1 VPGDKWKFVEESLV
15 DATLHQSLTW
25 LAPSATT
32 LRGMRRGLEKE
43 SLRVNPDGTLA
54 QSPHP
59 VALGSAL
66 THPWITTDYS
76 EALVE
81 LITPAT
87 GSIAETL
94 GFLDDI
100 HRFVYSQLGEERL
113 WVNSM
118 PCVLG
123 EDDNIPLAQYGT
135 SNIGRMKTLYRRGL
149 GVRYGRKMQTIA
161 GIHYNLSFPDEFFQR
176 WKEQEGDTRSLVDFR
191 SEKYF
196 GLVRNFQRQSWL
208 LLYLLGA
215 SPAVCASFLRGREHR
230 LLNCGEGTLYLPN
243 ATSLRMSSL
252 GYQNSVQSE
261 LRVSYNGL
269 DEYVRDL
276 NHAIRTP
283 YPPFEA
289 IGLRDAAGEYQQIS
303 TNVLQIE
310 NEYYGLVR
318 PKRTTQRG
326 ERPTLALSRRGVEYV
341 ELRCVDLNPFEP
353 IGIDSTSAHFL
364 EVFALHCL
372 LRSAP
377 PFTDAEYRCLPK
389 NQQEV
394 VERGRDPFLML
405 HFCGQDGNFRDLA
418 NALMAEL
425 AEVAPL
431 LDAAH
436 GTSEYSRAIERESHK
451 LLDAGLT
458 FSARVVR
465 ELRDDGCS
473 FFQFAQRS
481 AEEQAQHFR
490 ARPLPPESAQAFAA
504 DAAAS
509 LREQAALEAADTQ
522 AFPEFLAAYFND

>member
-1 VPGDKWKFVEESLV
+1 M
-15 DATLHQSLTW
+15 DATLSRALSW
-25 LAPSATT
+25 LAPEAAS

-43 SLRVNPDGTLA
+43 SLRVSPDGCLA
-54 QSPHP
+54 LTPH
-59 VALGSAL
+59 ASGLGSAL

-87 GSIAETL
+87 HSIAETL

-100 HRFVYSQLGEERL
+100 HRYVYAQIGDEQL

-118 PCVLG
+118 PCLLG
-123 EDDNIPLAQYGT
+123 EDDDIPLAQYGT
-135 SNIGRMKTLYRRGL
+135 SNTGRMKTLYRRGL
-149 GVRYGRKMQTIA
+149 GVRYGRRMQTIA
-161 GIHYNLSFPDEFFQR
+161 GIHYNLSFPDSFFER
-176 WKEQEGDTRSLVDFR
+176 WQAQEGDSRSLQDFR
-191 SEKYF
+191 SDKYF

-230 LLNCGEGTLYLPN
+230 LQASGDGTLFLPD

-252 GYQNSVQSE
+252 GYQNTAQAD
-261 LRVSYNGL
+261 LQVSYNGL

-276 NHAIRTP
+276 SHAIRTP

-289 IGLRDAAGEYQQIS
+289 LGLRDAQGEYQQIS

-318 PKRTTQRG
+318 PKRTTARG

-341 ELRCVDLNPFEP
+341 ELRCVDLNPFVP

-377 PFTDAEYRCLPK
+377 PFADSEYRCLPK
-389 NQQEV
+389 NQQQV
-394 VERGRDPFLML
+394 VERGRDPDLVL
-405 HFCGQDGNFRDLA
+405 HFCGREEGFRALA
-418 NALMAEL
+418 RELMAEL

-436 GTSEYSRAIERESHK
+436 GSTEYSAAIVHEAAKLEDAER
-451 LLDAGLT
+451 T
-458 FSARVVR
+458 CSARILR
-465 ELRDDGCS
+465 ELKEGGLS
-473 FFQFAQRS
+473 FFQFARQS
-481 AEEQAQHFR
+481 AAAQARHFRDRPLASAQAADFAARAATSLEEQAQLESSDK
-490 ARPLPPESAQAFAA
+490 LPFDEY
-504 DAAAS
+504 
-509 LREQAALEAADTQ
+509 
-522 AFPEFLAAYFND
+522 LAAYFRD

>member
-1 VPGDKWKFVEESLV
+1 M
-15 DATLHQSLTW
+15 DATLATALSW
-25 LAPSATT
+25 LAPETAT
-32 LRGMRRGLEKE
+32 LKGMRRGLEKE
-43 SLRVNPDGTLA
+43 SLRIDASGHLA
-54 QSPHP
+54 TTPHHH
-59 VALGSAL
+59 AFGSAL

-76 EALVE
+76 EALIE

-87 GSIAETL
+87 FSIKETL

-100 HRFVYSQLGEERL
+100 HRFVYAEMGAEQL

-123 EDDNIPLAQYGT
+123 GDESIPLAQYGS
-135 SNIGRMKTLYRRGL
+135 SNIGRMKTLYRHGL

-161 GIHYNLSFPDEFFQR
+161 GIHYNLSFPDEFFRAWQE
-176 WKEQEGDTRSLVDFR
+176 KEGDKRDLTTFR

-196 GLVRNFQRQSWL
+196 GLVRNFQRESWL

-215 SPAVCASFLRGREHR
+215 SPAVCASFLKGREHK
-230 LLNCGEGTLYLPN
+230 LQECGHGTLYLPQ

-252 GYQNSVQSE
+252 GYQNTVQSD
-261 LRVSYNGL
+261 LTVSYNGI

-276 NHAIRTP
+276 SHAIRTP
-283 YPPFEA
+283 FAPFEK
-289 IGLRDAAGEYQQIS
+289 IGLKNAAGEYQQIN

-326 ERPTLALSRRGVEYV
+326 ERPTTALSRRGVEYV
-341 ELRCVDLNPFEP
+341 ELRCVDLNPFNP

-377 PFTDAEYRCLPK
+377 AFTDSEYKCLPK
-389 NQQEV
+389 NQQQV
-394 VERGRDPFLML
+394 VEHGRDPALVL
-405 HFCGQDGNFRDLA
+405 RFCGQEKGFRELA
-418 NALMAEL
+418 GEVFAEL

-436 GTSEYSRAIERESHK
+436 GTREYSQAIAREALK
-451 LLDAGLT
+451 LENPDLT
-458 FSARVVR
+458 YSAALLR
-465 ELRDDGCS
+465 ELRENDCS
-473 FFQFAQRS
+473 FFSFAKKT
-481 AEEQAQHFR
+481 AEEHGRWFR
-490 ARPLPPESAQAFAA
+490 QRPLEATRAAEFAEQAAL
-504 DAAAS
+504 S
-509 LREQAALEAADTQ
+509 HREQAAIEAADTQ
-522 AFPEFLAAYFND
+522 SFPEFLESYFRD

>member
-1 VPGDKWKFVEESLV
+1 M
-15 DATLHQSLTW
+15 DATLANALNW
-25 LAPSATT
+25 LAPRATL

-43 SLRVNPDGTLA
+43 SLRVTPDGRLA
-54 QSPHP
+54 QTPHP
-59 VALGSAL
+59 AALGSAL

-76 EALVE
+76 EALIE
-81 LITPAT
+81 LITPALE
-87 GSIAETL
+87 SVDEAL
-94 GFLDDI
+94 GFLEDV
-100 HRFVYSQLGEERL
+100 HRFVYAHIGDEQL

-118 PCVLG
+118 PCLLG
-123 EDDNIPLAQYGT
+123 EDADIPLAQYGR

-161 GIHYNLSFPDEFFQR
+161 GIHYNLSFPDDFFRDWQER
-176 WKEQEGDTRSLVDFR
+176 EGDRRPLQDFR
-191 SEKYF
+191 SDKYL

-230 LLNCGEGTLYLPN
+230 LQASDDGTLFLPG

-252 GYQNSVQSE
+252 GYQNTVQSE

-276 NHAIRTP
+276 SHAIHTP

-289 IGLRDAAGEYQQIS
+289 LGLRDAAGDYQQIN
-303 TNVLQIE
+303 TNLLQIE

-318 PKRTTQRG
+318 PKRTTLRG
-326 ERPTLALSRRGVEYV
+326 ERPTSALSRRGVEYV
-341 ELRCVDLNPFEP
+341 ELRCVDLNPFIP
-353 IGIDSTSAHFL
+353 IGIDHTSAHFL

-372 LRSAP
+372 LRDAP
-377 PFTDAEYRCLPK
+377 PFTDGEYRCLPK

-394 VERGRDPFLML
+394 VERGRDPDLVL
-405 HFCGQDGNFRDLA
+405 HFCGREAGFRDLA
-418 NALMAEL
+418 RELVAEL

-436 GTSEYSRAIERESHK
+436 GTGAYAAAIAREAQKLDNAELTYSARILALLREREQ
-451 LLDAGLT
+451 
-458 FSARVVR
+458 
-465 ELRDDGCS
+465 S
-473 FFQFAQRS
+473 FFQFGRETAARQATYFREHALHDERE
-481 AEEQAQHFR
+481 AE
-490 ARPLPPESAQAFAA
+490 FAS

-509 LREQAALEAADTQ
+509 RAEQARLEQADTLDFE
-522 AFPEFLAAYFND
+522 AFLAAYFRD